1 MDIPLDG
8 KYQSFLDKNFTKNK
22 SEKLI
27 KLIKPIKT
35 GDTIPKDTLVIMA
48 SGDSTLRLKILDKD
62 TPNKGFSTPLIL
74 NNYAKEKG
82 ITPNYLHWFLSHD
95 FIKQYLI
102 SFARGSVILR
112 IPKSIIN
119 SLLIPFPTNQSK
131 NHVRSDEI
139 IITKPDNPLKKVIE
153 RFYDD
158 YRLNIKN
165 QRYTT
170 AIILAGA
177 ITEAILYQL
186 LLDQDIDK
194 KLLEKENNLTL
205 GKLINYV
212 KLLKLD
218 KTLGVPIDEISE
230 VQKNRNSVI
239 HIGLAIK
246 RKSDLNDENIKCF
259 NQIIKFFGI

>member
-1 MDIPLDG
+1 MDTPLDSD
-8 KYQSFLDKNFTKNK
+8 YQSFLDKKFRKSK

-27 KLIKPIKT
+27 KLIEPIKT

-74 NNYAKEKG
+74 NNYAIGKG
-82 ITPNYLHWFLSHD
+82 LTPNYLHWFLSQP

-102 SFARGSVILR
+102 KFATGSVILR
-112 IPKSIIN
+112 IPKSDIYN
-119 SLLIPFPTNQSK
+119 LRVPFPTNQSK
-131 NHVRSDEI
+131 NHVLSDETV
-139 IITKPDNPLKKVIE
+139 ITKPDNPLKKVIN

-158 YRLNIKN
+158 YCLNIKH

-177 ITEAILYQL
+177 ITEAILYQM
-186 LLDQDIDK
+186 LLDQEIDK
-194 KLLEKENNLTL
+194 KLLEKDHNLAL
-205 GKLINYV
+205 GKLIDYV

-218 KTLGVPIDEISE
+218 EKLGVPIDSIEDLR
-230 VQKNRNSVI
+230 KKRNLI
-239 HIGLAIK
+239 HIRTAIK
-246 RKSDLNDENIKCF
+246 NEADINEEDIECF